1 MIKFRSLI
9 GLLLLLSLMVMS
21 WFYFSYQ
28 QFIQAPI
35 NIEQPVIMDADKGV
49 GAYALSNQLLNKS
62 ILQQPYYIK
71 LHLWLNQDQYI
82 IKAGRYKILPGMN
95 IRDVFLLFTEGK
107 QVEYSIALIEGHTFE
122 QAREIISANPYLK
135 HDTQQMTD
143 AELLK
148 AMGADETFPEGLL
161 FADTYSFPYQYSE
174 LALYKRAY
182 GRLKSVLNKAWQ
194 ERVEDLPYESPYDAL
209 IMASIIE
216 KETALESERAKI
228 AGVFVRRLK
237 KNMRLQ
243 TDPTVIYGIGKA
255 YTGNIKRIH
264 LKTDT
269 PYNTYTRHGL
279 PPTPISLVGR
289 EAIVAALN
297 PEPGN
302 ALYFVAKGDGSH
314 YFSDTLQQHNKAVRK
329 YQLRQ

>member
-1 MIKFRSLI
+1 
-9 GLLLLLSLMVMS
+9 
-21 WFYFSYQ
+21 
-28 QFIQAPI
+28 
-35 NIEQPVIMDADKGV
+35 
-49 GAYALSNQLLNKS
+49 
-62 ILQQPYYIK
+62 
-71 LHLWLNQDQYI
+71 
-82 IKAGRYKILPGMN
+82 
-95 IRDVFLLFTEGK
+95 
-107 QVEYSIALIEGHTFE
+107 
-122 QAREIISANPYLK
+122 
-135 HDTQQMTD
+135 
-143 AELLK
+143 
-148 AMGADETFPEGLL
+148 
-161 FADTYSFPYQYSE
+161 
-174 LALYKRAY
+174 
-182 GRLKSVLNKAWQ
+182 
-194 ERVEDLPYESPYDAL
+194 
-209 IMASIIE
+209 
-216 KETALESERAKI
+216 
-228 AGVFVRRLK
+228 
-237 KNMRLQ
+237 MRLQ